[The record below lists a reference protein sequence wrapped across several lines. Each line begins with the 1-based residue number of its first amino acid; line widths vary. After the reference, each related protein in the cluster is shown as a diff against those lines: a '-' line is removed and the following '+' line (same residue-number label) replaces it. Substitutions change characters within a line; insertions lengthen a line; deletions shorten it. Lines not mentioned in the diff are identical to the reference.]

1 MNHLLKLADE
11 YQANGVLDLCVKC
24 LQDVPKSDENA
35 VKILFLVTDT
45 VIARED
51 DRLDSV
57 RRQCEI
63 LIKDMDL
70 VNITRKSDFKKL
82 NRDNLESVFVQRTE
96 RLETFIKDVYPQLIG
111 LVEYCLFL
119 KLESSSS
126 SISRCPQHFPKPSY
140 GVCNKAN
147 VDLLQRIRNC
157 PVCRGMIKQ
166 LISLS
171 IESPKSNPVQY
182 RYGGKYH
189 FDHKL
194 ISLLQDLTNVISLP
208 IF

>member
-24 LQDVPKSDENA
+24 LQDVKKSDENA
-35 VKILFLVTDT
+35 VRILFLATDA

-57 RRQCEI
+57 RRECEI

-70 VNITRKSDFKKL
+70 DNITTKSDFKKL

-96 RLETFIKDVYPQLIG
+96 RLETFIKDVYPQLVG
-111 LVEYCLFL
+111 LVEYCLYL
-119 KLESSSS
+119 KFELSS
-126 SISRCPQHFPKPSY
+126 SINRCPQHFFKPSY
-140 GVCNKAN
+140 GACNEAN
-147 VDLLQRIRNC
+147 VDLLQRIRSC
-157 PVCRGMIKQ
+157 PVCRGMITE
-166 LISLS
+166 LVSSS
-171 IESPKSNPVQY
+171 IKSAKSNPVKY
-182 RYGGKYH
+182 WYGGKYH